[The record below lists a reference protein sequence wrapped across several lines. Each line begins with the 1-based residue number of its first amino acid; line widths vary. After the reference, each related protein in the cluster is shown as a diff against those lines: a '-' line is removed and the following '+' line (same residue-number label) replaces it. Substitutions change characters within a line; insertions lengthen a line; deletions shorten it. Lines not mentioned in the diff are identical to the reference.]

1 MNFESSSI
9 PRRLSNFS
17 RAILN
22 SCLRFG
28 HAVLPQH
35 CALCSGS
42 ADELSV
48 CKACYAQL
56 PWVPDLHCPQCALP
70 TPNGNLCGACLSH
83 PPRFDSITAAFTYE
97 WPVAPLLQQYKY
109 AGNLALAQTFARALN
124 AKIARHV
131 DFVIPMPLGPIRLAE
146 RGFNQALEIARI
158 VSRDRRTPLAATACR
173 RVKESTPQAML
184 PWKERARNVRGAFVC
199 DMDLRGARVAIVD
212 DVMTTGA
219 TLNELARSVR
229 KAGAAE
235 VHGWVIARTDKPA

>member
-9 PRRLSNFS
+9 ARRLSNFS
-17 RAILN
+17 RAFLN
-22 SCLRFG
+22 NCLGFG
-28 HAVLPQH
+28 HAALPQH
-35 CALCSGS
+35 CALCSGE
-42 ADELSV
+42 ATELAL
-48 CKACYAQL
+48 CKDCYAQL
-56 PWVPDLHCPQCALP
+56 PWLPDRHCPQCALP
-70 TPNGNLCGACLSH
+70 TLNGNLCGACLSH
-83 PPRFDSITAAFTYE
+83 PPRFDSITAAFSYA

-124 AKIARHV
+124 AKITREV
-131 DFVIPMPLGPIRLAE
+131 DFIIPMPLAPVRLAE

-158 VSRDRRTPLAATACR
+158 VSRDRKIPLATTACR